1 MKTST
6 KTVFA
11 SVLTAIVL
19 STSALTSNAASP
31 VTNLAAISSN
41 IDFNKVVVKGNVH
54 VELVQADKQR
64 VIIYEEFNKNL
75 TTVVQ
80 KGDKLFINSNEDQ
93 PITIVVYVKNL
104 QRIDASNTA
113 TVITKGKFSAEA
125 LQVFLKDNARADV
138 NATAS
143 SLYTYV
149 IDNSALKL
157 RGTSTDHLSV
167 KGKVAK
173 LKMEEFAAVN
183 TTTKALDE
191 ESTVTAAKSND
202 TLFAGNKVKSLK

>member
-31 VTNLAAISSN
+31 VTNLSTISSS

-64 VIIYEEFNKNL
+64 VIIYEEFNKDL

-149 IDNSALKL
+149 VDNSALKL

-173 LKMEEFAAVN
+173 LRMEEFAAVN

-191 ESTVTAAKSND
+191 ELTVNAAKVND
-202 TLFAGNKVKSLK
+202 TLFAGNKARSLK

>member
-6 KTVFA
+6 KTLFA

-19 STSALTSNAASP
+19 STSAFTSNAAIP
-31 VTNLAAISSN
+31 VTKVSAISSH

-64 VIIYEEFNKNL
+64 VIIYNEYNKDL

-80 KGDKLFINSNEDQ
+80 KGDKLYINSNEDQ
-93 PITIVVYVKNL
+93 PITIVVYVRNL

-113 TVITKGKFSAEA
+113 SVITKGKFSAEA
-125 LQVFLKDNARADV
+125 LQVFLKDSARADV

-143 SLYTYV
+143 SLYTYL

-157 RGTSTDHLSV
+157 RGTSTDHTSV

-173 LKMEEFAAVN
+173 IKMEEFAAVN

-191 ESTVTAAKSND
+191 ELIVSAVQVND
-202 TLFAGNKVKSLK
+202 TLFAGNKAKSLK

>member
-31 VTNLAAISSN
+31 VTNLSAISSS

-64 VIIYEEFNKNL
+64 VIIYEEFNKDL

-125 LQVFLKDNARADV
+125 LQVFLKDNARAEV

-149 IDNSALKL
+149 VDNSALKL

-191 ESTVTAAKSND
+191 ELTVTAAKAND
-202 TLFAGNKVKSLK
+202 TLFAGNQAKSLK

>member
-1 MKTST
+1 MKTSA
-6 KTVFA
+6 KTLFA

-19 STSALTSNAASP
+19 STSAFASNAASP
-31 VTNLAAISSN
+31 ATNFSTISSG

-64 VIIYEEFNKNL
+64 VIIYEEYNKNL

-104 QRIDASNTA
+104 QRIDAANSASVT
-113 TVITKGKFSAEA
+113 TKGKFSAEA

-138 NATAS
+138 NAAAS

-157 RGTSTDHLSV
+157 RGSSKDHMSV
-167 KGKVAK
+167 KGKEAK
-173 LKMEEFAAVN
+173 VKMEEFAALN
-183 TTTKALDE
+183 TTTKSFDE
-191 ESTVTAAKSND
+191 ELIVSNVKVND
-202 TLFAGNKVKSLK
+202 TLFAGKKEKSVK

>member
-19 STSALTSNAASP
+19 STSALSSNAASP
-31 VTNLAAISSN
+31 VTNLSAISSN

-64 VIIYEEFNKNL
+64 VIIYEEFNKDL

-138 NATAS
+138 NATAR

-149 IDNSALKL
+149 VDNSALKL
-157 RGTSTDHLSV
+157 RGTSTDHMSV

-183 TTTKALDE
+183 TTTKAVDE
-191 ESTVTAAKSND
+191 ELTVTAARVND
-202 TLFAGNKVKSLK
+202 TLFAGNKAKSVK

>member
-31 VTNLAAISSN
+31 VTNLTTISSS

-54 VELVQADKQR
+54 VVLVQADKQR
-64 VIIYEEFNKNL
+64 VIIYEEFNKDL
-75 TTVVQ
+75 TTVVK

-138 NATAS
+138 NATAK

-149 IDNSALKL
+149 VDNSALKL
-157 RGTSTDHLSV
+157 SGTSNDHMSV

-173 LKMEEFAAVN
+173 LQMEEFAAVN
-183 TTTKALDE
+183 FTTKALDE
-191 ESTVTAAKSND
+191 ELIVSAVTTKD
-202 TLFAGNKVKSLK
+202 TLFAGSKAKSLK

>member
-1 MKTST
+1 MKTSA

-31 VTNLAAISSN
+31 VTNFTTISSS

-64 VIIYEEFNKNL
+64 VMIYEEFNKDL

-113 TVITKGKFSAEA
+113 TVITRGKFSAEA
-125 LQVFLKDNARADV
+125 LQVFLKDNAHADV

-149 IDNSALKL
+149 VDNSALKL
-157 RGTSTDHLSV
+157 RGTSTNHMSV

-191 ESTVTAAKSND
+191 ELTVTAAKVND
-202 TLFAGNKVKSLK
+202 TLFAGNQAKSVK